1 MIVTF
6 IKIGVV
12 IIALA
17 IIVINIVNHTARNN
31 RQRRYEEYIKAKAE
45 YEEAIEKFREGRK

>member
-1 MIVTF
+1 VTF

-17 IIVINIVNHTARNN
+17 IIVNNIVNHTARNN
-31 RQRRYEEYIKAKAE
+31 RQRRYEGYIKAKDE
-45 YEEAIEKFREGRK
+45 YEEAIEKFREDRK